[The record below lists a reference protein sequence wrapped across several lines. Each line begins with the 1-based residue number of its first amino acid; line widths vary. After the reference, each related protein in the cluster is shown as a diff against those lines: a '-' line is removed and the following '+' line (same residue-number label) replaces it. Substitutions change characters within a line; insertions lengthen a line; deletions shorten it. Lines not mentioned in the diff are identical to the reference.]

1 MRRAPELPPQ
11 VLVGLL
17 DVGAMTTCPT
27 CGPICGLLEFTPAD
41 MLETPI
47 VVGPPETWEEADE

>member
-1 MRRAPELPPQ
+1 LSNAN
-11 VLVGLL
+11 
-17 DVGAMTTCPT
+17 CPT

-47 VVGPPETWEEADE
+47 VVGPPETWGDDDDA